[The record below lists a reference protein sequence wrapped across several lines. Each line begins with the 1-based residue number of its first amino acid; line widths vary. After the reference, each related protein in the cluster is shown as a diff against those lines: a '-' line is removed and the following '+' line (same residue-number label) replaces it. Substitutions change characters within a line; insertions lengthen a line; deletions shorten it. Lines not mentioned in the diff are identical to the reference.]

1 MTQPITRRTFI
12 SASAVA
18 PMAIAV
24 ASNAPAHP
32 VEANP
37 GKGAWVRWL
46 DGGASAVAQGVTWGT
61 PWPRGAQKGG
71 AYNFGL
77 RDSDQKI
84 HVLQSWP
91 LAYWPDGS
99 LKFTAHA
106 LPPNYHVGNGPFE
119 VVVPRSAP
127 KDIAA
132 LTVLQDGD
140 SVEVD
145 TGVFRCRFAR
155 SGSHVISSIERDGRE
170 ALRNGKLVLLRQ
182 DAAGGSD
189 AGGFTQQLFESL
201 VSKVTVEQHGP
212 LRAVVKVEGSHSRAD
227 RAWLPFTL
235 RFYFYV
241 GGDALRVLH
250 TIVFDGDENQDFIRG
265 IGLRFTC
272 AQDAELYDRH
282 VRFSGDDDGLFGEAV
297 RGLTGLRRDPGKA
310 ARDAQVEGNAATDI
324 SATVKNLLRYIPAFG
339 DWTLFQPNADG
350 FTIRKR
356 TADGHAWLDSGHGK
370 RAGGLG
376 YVGSPKVALP
386 SASAI
391 SGRVIRRNSI
401 YAARTAMRPR

>member
-61 PWPRGAQKGG
+61 PWPHGAQKGG

-77 RDSDQKI
+77 RDADQKI

-132 LTVLQDGD
+132 LTVLL
-140 SVEVD
+140 SPLIVAMAP
-145 TGVFRCRFAR
+145 AR
-155 SGSHVISSIERDGRE
+155 SV
-170 ALRNGKLVLLRQ
+170 ALARFILAENCW
-182 DAAGGSD
+182 AA
-189 AGGFTQQLFESL
+189 
-201 VSKVTVEQHGP
+201 
-212 LRAVVKVEGSHSRAD
+212 
-227 RAWLPFTL
+227 WTL
-235 RFYFYV
+235 NP
-241 GGDALRVLH
+241 A
-250 TIVFDGDENQDFIRG
+250 
-265 IGLRFTC
+265 
-272 AQDAELYDRH
+272 
-282 VRFSGDDDGLFGEAV
+282 
-297 RGLTGLRRDPGKA
+297 A
-310 ARDAQVEGNAATDI
+310 ARAI
-324 SATVKNLLRYIPAFG
+324 SFCAWGLAFG
-339 DWTLFQPNADG
+339 YGFVVVVQKLTWTTL
-350 FTIRKR
+350 
-356 TADGHAWLDSGHGK
+356 
-370 RAGGLG
+370 
-376 YVGSPKVALP
+376 
-386 SASAI
+386 
-391 SGRVIRRNSI
+391 
-401 YAARTAMRPR
+401 